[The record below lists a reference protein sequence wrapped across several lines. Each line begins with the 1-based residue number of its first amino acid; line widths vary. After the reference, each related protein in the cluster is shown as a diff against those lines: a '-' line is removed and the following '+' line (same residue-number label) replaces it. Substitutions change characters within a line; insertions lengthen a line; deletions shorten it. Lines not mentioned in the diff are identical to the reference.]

1 MINTKKY
8 IIKRKNLD
16 KSEERQELSEFLEKE
31 FSKPL
36 EELNFNCFPFHSK
49 EKKEKNGGAYTLKFL
64 NPSSEKIESLLTQMK
79 YRLQEGNGEAV
90 YEIGVGE
97 DGNPLGL
104 NKDDMHSSLSKS
116 NF

>member
-1 MINTKKY
+1 
-8 IIKRKNLD
+8 
-16 KSEERQELSEFLEKE
+16 
-31 FSKPL
+31 
-36 EELNFNCFPFHSK
+36 
-49 EKKEKNGGAYTLKFL
+49 
-64 NPSSEKIESLLTQMK
+64 MK